1 MLIRVEVN
9 KGPHQCLFQ
18 INYVT
23 DNGVEIM
30 LGIKR
35 YCGDVDSTTDYIAG
49 IYQAHINPGDISTA
63 DMDIITQAGKEAYD
77 AISSERF

>member
-35 YCGDVDSTTDYIAG
+35 YCGDVDSTARYIAG
-49 IYQAHINPGDISTA
+49 IYQAAFQTQTMTPVELETVRLTA
-63 DMDIITQAGKEAYD
+63 KGVYD
-77 AISSERF
+77 AINSERI